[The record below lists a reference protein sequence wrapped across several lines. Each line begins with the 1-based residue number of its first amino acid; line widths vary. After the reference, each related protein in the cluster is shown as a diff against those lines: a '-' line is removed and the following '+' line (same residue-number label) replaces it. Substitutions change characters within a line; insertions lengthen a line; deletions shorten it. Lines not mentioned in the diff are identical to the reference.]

1 MQQASS
7 PMNQMIREYSDPYV
21 IQQSIPPQL
30 SSEFINPGQMSGMRN
45 SGVFSQY
52 PGQQSMQK
60 QLFMSPVQGN
70 IGESPQIQFFHY
82 REGTPMMM
90 QESSQNQPVL
100 SDRHFPAPSDQG
112 RLPI

>member
-1 MQQASS
+1 MHPQGQYSSFQTQADYSQAIQQMQQASS
-7 PMNQMIREYSDPYV
+7 PMNLMFREYSDPHA

-52 PGQQSMQK
+52 PGQQSMQR

-70 IGESPQIQFFHY
+70 IRESPQIQFFHY
-82 REGTPMMM
+82 REGTP
-90 QESSQNQPVL
+90 
-100 SDRHFPAPSDQG
+100 
-112 RLPI
+112 